1 MNGQP
6 CPGDNTR
13 RHHLQSIYLNDALAV
28 AQSYGL
34 EVILFK
40 LVNFS
45 FGFLGGVGSAME
57 EKA

>member
-1 MNGQP
+1 M
-6 CPGDNTR
+6 DNLVQVYKTR
-13 RHHLQSIYLNDALAV
+13 RHHLQSIYLNDTLAV

-34 EVILFK
+34 EVTLFK

-45 FGFLGGVGSAME
+45 FGFIGSEGGAME